1 MNVYVFVC
9 MCVYVCVYLYERVY
23 VCVCV
28 CMCVYVCVCVCG
40 PHPFVKRLL
49 NMRVLA
55 TPINQVE
62 KGTPQTCPSFS
73 SFDLKPWILMPTEK
87 RTRQRS
93 SVSIPDS
100 ERIGGKRRFEGL
112 VPETKCQHM
121 ALTALRVPYSL
132 DSVRALWCVVCGV
145 WCVVCGVFVVCLVW
159 CGAWGVGFG
168 PHPFVGRVQAAPTL
182 HG

>member
-28 CMCVYVCVCVCG
+28 CMCVYVCVCVGG

-62 KGTPQTCPSFS
+62 KGKPQTCPSFS

-100 ERIGGKRRFEGL
+100 ERIGKKKLKDLYLKPNASIWR
-112 VPETKCQHM
+112 
-121 ALTALRVPYSL
+121 
-132 DSVRALWCVVCGV
+132 
-145 WCVVCGVFVVCLVW
+145 
-159 CGAWGVGFG
+159 
-168 PHPFVGRVQAAPTL
+168 
-182 HG
+182 